1 MTTFV
6 EFVKAADESQI
17 DSLYSK
23 AHIAVEIVRMYQPE
37 LLADISTIA
46 NLSSGAYGVYNS
58 GDNKKMLPP
67 EKEKQLVYYGPVRRH
82 NLDMIPKKTL
92 MQYYP
97 DLRPEQIQDS
107 DTIHVNVHRIMQ
119 ESDSDLEAIL
129 EIASTIV
136 HECTHEKE
144 REATGQTSEVGP
156 VRAEQAFMAWA
167 RQNMN
172 ILTRRFPEIQG
183 DVVGRKGQL
192 PAGKV

>member
-1 MTTFV
+1 MLTFV
-6 EFVKAADESQI
+6 EFAKAADESQI
-17 DSLYSK
+17 DSLYTK
-23 AHIAVEIVRMYQPE
+23 AHTAVEIVRMYQPE
-37 LLADISTIA
+37 LLADIATIA

-58 GDNKKMLPP
+58 GENKKMLPP
-67 EKEKQLVYYGPVRRH
+67 DKEKQLVYYGAVRRH

-97 DLRPEQIQDS
+97 DLHPEQIQDS

-172 ILTRRFPEIQG
+172 ALTRRFPQLQG

-192 PAGKV
+192 PAGRV